1 MSEESEEP
9 KAPKLKLSSSR
20 NQPEKLKSARSAS
33 ATSSASASLSSKT
46 DASPLETPSTASK
59 PAPVLKATPSPV
71 EASKPAPVLKATPS
85 PVEVKPSPVEVKPP
99 PVEVK
104 PPPVEVKPPPVKLT
118 PPPQA
123 QQPAPRTS
131 GSASAKIKESATA
144 ATESPKKDNHL
155 SSILIVAAILFILA
169 AAAGGIWFL
178 LRSDEPEQVEGT
190 EIAAPAAAPSNP
202 VERAKASI
210 ATVPDRNLDKALET
224 EPAPEPSTQV
234 LAEPIAAELIAVE
247 PSPTIPISL
256 KESVSKYL
264 QNIHIGGIRTGERA
278 RIMLDGENYNINDT
292 VEATTGLV
300 FIGIRDQRLLFKDRN
315 GIIYV
320 KSF

>member
-59 PAPVLKATPSPV
+59 PAPVLKATPP
-71 EASKPAPVLKATPS
+71 
-85 PVEVKPSPVEVKPP
+85 PVEVKPPPVEVKPP

>member
-71 EASKPAPVLKATPS
+71 E
-85 PVEVKPSPVEVKPP
+85 VKPSPVEVKPP
-99 PVEVK
+99 PVEVKPSPVEVK

>member
-59 PAPVLKATPSPV
+59 PAPVLKATPP
-71 EASKPAPVLKATPS
+71 

>member
-59 PAPVLKATPSPV
+59 PAPVLKATPP
-71 EASKPAPVLKATPS
+71 
-85 PVEVKPSPVEVKPP
+85 PVEVKPP

-123 QQPAPRTS
+123 QQPAPRTG

-144 ATESPKKDNHL
+144 ATEPAEKDKSLEQHSNRCRHTIYTCRSRRWHL
-155 SSILIVAAILFILA
+155 V
-169 AAAGGIWFL
+169 
-178 LRSDEPEQVEGT
+178 P
-190 EIAAPAAAPSNP
+190 PS
-202 VERAKASI
+202 
-210 ATVPDRNLDKALET
+210 
-224 EPAPEPSTQV
+224 
-234 LAEPIAAELIAVE
+234 
-247 PSPTIPISL
+247 
-256 KESVSKYL
+256 
-264 QNIHIGGIRTGERA
+264 
-278 RIMLDGENYNINDT
+278 
-292 VEATTGLV
+292 
-300 FIGIRDQRLLFKDRN
+300 
-315 GIIYV
+315 
-320 KSF
+320 

>member
-71 EASKPAPVLKATPS
+71 EVKPSPVEVKPP
-85 PVEVKPSPVEVKPP
+85 PVEVKPSPVEVKPS

>member
-71 EASKPAPVLKATPS
+71 E
-85 PVEVKPSPVEVKPP
+85 VKPSPVEVKPP

-104 PPPVEVKPPPVKLT
+104 PPPVEVKPSPVEVKPPPVKLT

>member
-71 EASKPAPVLKATPS
+71 E
-85 PVEVKPSPVEVKPP
+85 VKPSPVEVKPP
-99 PVEVK
+99 PVEVKPPPVEVKPSPVEVK

>member
-46 DASPLETPSTASK
+46 DASPLETPST
-59 PAPVLKATPSPV
+59 
-71 EASKPAPVLKATPS
+71 ASKPAPVLKATPS

>member
-71 EASKPAPVLKATPS
+71 E
-85 PVEVKPSPVEVKPP
+85 VKPSPVEVKPP

-131 GSASAKIKESATA
+131 GSASAKIKKSATA

-315 GIIYV
+315 GLIYV

>member
-71 EASKPAPVLKATPS
+71 EVKPP
-85 PVEVKPSPVEVKPP
+85 PVEVKPPPVEVKPPPVEVKPP

>member
-71 EASKPAPVLKATPS
+71 E
-85 PVEVKPSPVEVKPP
+85 VKPSPVEVKPP
-99 PVEVK
+99 PVEGK
-104 PPPVEVKPPPVKLT
+104 PSPVEVKPPPVKLT

>member
-71 EASKPAPVLKATPS
+71 EVKPS

-104 PPPVEVKPPPVKLT
+104 PSPVKLT

>member
-1 MSEESEEP
+1 MSEESGEP
-9 KAPKLKLSSSR
+9 IPPKLKLSSSR
-20 NQPEKLKSARSAS
+20 NQPEKPQSARSAS
-33 ATSSASASLSSKT
+33 APSSVNASLSSKT

-59 PAPVLKATPSPV
+59 PAPVLKATPAPAEVIPPPV
-71 EASKPAPVLKATPS
+71 KATPS
-85 PVEVKPSPVEVKPP
+85 
-99 PVEVK
+99 
-104 PPPVEVKPPPVKLT
+104 PVKLT

-123 QQPAPRTS
+123 QQTAPRTS

-144 ATESPKKDNHL
+144 ATEPAEKDSPL
-155 SSILIVAAILFILA
+155 SSILIVVAILFILA

-178 LRSDEPEQVEGT
+178 LRSDEPEQLKST
-190 EIAAPAAAPSNP
+190 EIAAPAAAASNP

-210 ATVPDRNLDKALET
+210 ATVPDRNLDKALGT
-224 EPAPEPSTQV
+224 ESAPEPSTQAA
-234 LAEPIAAELIAVE
+234 AEPIEAELSAIE
-247 PSPTIPISL
+247 PSVVIPISL

-292 VEATTGLV
+292 VDAASGLV
-300 FIGIRDQRLLFKDRN
+300 FIGTRDQRLLFKDRN

>member
-1 MSEESEEP
+1 MSEESGEP
-9 KAPKLKLSSSR
+9 IPPKLKLSSSR
-20 NQPEKLKSARSAS
+20 NQPDKPQSARSAS
-33 ATSSASASLSSKT
+33 APSSVNASLSSKT

-59 PAPVLKATPSPV
+59 PAPVLKATPPPV
-71 EASKPAPVLKATPS
+71 EAT
-85 PVEVKPSPVEVKPP
+85 PP
-99 PVEVK
+99 PVK
-104 PPPVEVKPPPVKLT
+104 ATPPPVKLT
-118 PPPQA
+118 PPPQT

-144 ATESPKKDNHL
+144 ATEPAEKDSPL
-155 SSILIVAAILFILA
+155 SSILIVVAILFILV

-178 LRSDEPEQVEGT
+178 LRSDEPEQLEST
-190 EIAAPAAAPSNP
+190 EIAAPAAALSNP

-210 ATVPDRNLDKALET
+210 ATVPDRNLDKALGSES
-224 EPAPEPSTQV
+224 APEPSTQAA
-234 LAEPIAAELIAVE
+234 AEPIEAELSAVE
-247 PSPTIPISL
+247 PSVVIPISL

-292 VEATTGLV
+292 VDAASGLV
-300 FIGIRDQRLLFKDRN
+300 FIGTRDQRLLFKDRN

>member
-71 EASKPAPVLKATPS
+71 EVKPS
-85 PVEVKPSPVEVKPP
+85 PVEVKPSPVEVKPPPVEVKPP

>member
-59 PAPVLKATPSPV
+59 PAPVLKATPPPV
-71 EASKPAPVLKATPS
+71 EVKPS
-85 PVEVKPSPVEVKPP
+85 PVEVKPPPVEVKPPPVEVKPP

>member
-1 MSEESEEP
+1 M
-9 KAPKLKLSSSR
+9 
-20 NQPEKLKSARSAS
+20 
-33 ATSSASASLSSKT
+33 
-46 DASPLETPSTASK
+46 
-59 PAPVLKATPSPV
+59 
-71 EASKPAPVLKATPS
+71 
-85 PVEVKPSPVEVKPP
+85 KPP

-104 PPPVEVKPPPVKLT
+104 PSPVEVKPPPVKLT

>member
-1 MSEESEEP
+1 MSEESGEP
-9 KAPKLKLSSSR
+9 IPPKLKLSSSR
-20 NQPEKLKSARSAS
+20 NQPEKPQSARSAS
-33 ATSSASASLSSKT
+33 APSSVNASLSSKT

-59 PAPVLKATPSPV
+59 PAPVLKATPP
-71 EASKPAPVLKATPS
+71 PA
-85 PVEVKPSPVEVKPP
+85 EVIPP
-99 PVEVK
+99 PVK
-104 PPPVEVKPPPVKLT
+104 ATPPPVKLT
-118 PPPQA
+118 PPPQT
-123 QQPAPRTS
+123 QQPAPRTG

-144 ATESPKKDNHL
+144 TTEPAEKESPL
-155 SSILIVAAILFILA
+155 SSILIVVAILFILA

-178 LRSDEPEQVEGT
+178 LRSDEPEQLKST
-190 EIAAPAAAPSNP
+190 EIAAPAAAASNP

-210 ATVPDRNLDKALET
+210 ATVPDRNLDKALGT
-224 EPAPEPSTQV
+224 ESAPEPSTQAA
-234 LAEPIAAELIAVE
+234 AEPIEAELSAIE
-247 PSPTIPISL
+247 PSVVIPISL

-292 VEATTGLV
+292 VDAASGLV
-300 FIGIRDQRLLFKDRN
+300 FIGTRDQRLLFKDRN

>member
-71 EASKPAPVLKATPS
+71 E
-85 PVEVKPSPVEVKPP
+85 VKPSPVEVKPP

-131 GSASAKIKESATA
+131 GSASAKIKKSATA

>member
-1 MSEESEEP
+1 
-9 KAPKLKLSSSR
+9 
-20 NQPEKLKSARSAS
+20 
-33 ATSSASASLSSKT
+33 
-46 DASPLETPSTASK
+46 
-59 PAPVLKATPSPV
+59 
-71 EASKPAPVLKATPS
+71 
-85 PVEVKPSPVEVKPP
+85 
-99 PVEVK
+99 
-104 PPPVEVKPPPVKLT
+104 VKPPPVKLT

-224 EPAPEPSTQV
+224 ELAPEPSTQV

>member
-1 MSEESEEP
+1 MSEESGEP
-9 KAPKLKLSSSR
+9 IPPKLKLSSSR
-20 NQPEKLKSARSAS
+20 NQPEKPQSARSAS
-33 ATSSASASLSSKT
+33 APSSVNASLSSKT

-59 PAPVLKATPSPV
+59 PAPVLKATPP
-71 EASKPAPVLKATPS
+71 PA
-85 PVEVKPSPVEVKPP
+85 EVIPP
-99 PVEVK
+99 PVK
-104 PPPVEVKPPPVKLT
+104 ATPPPVKLT
-118 PPPQA
+118 PPPQT
-123 QQPAPRTS
+123 QQPAPRTG

-144 ATESPKKDNHL
+144 TTEPAEKESPL

-178 LRSDEPEQVEGT
+178 LRSDEPEQLKST
-190 EIAAPAAAPSNP
+190 EIAAPAAAASNP

-210 ATVPDRNLDKALET
+210 ATVPDRNLDKALGT
-224 EPAPEPSTQV
+224 ESAPEPSTQAA
-234 LAEPIAAELIAVE
+234 AEPIEAELSAIE
-247 PSPTIPISL
+247 PSVVIPISL

-292 VEATTGLV
+292 VDAASGLV
-300 FIGIRDQRLLFKDRN
+300 FIGTRDQRLLFKDRN

>member
-71 EASKPAPVLKATPS
+71 EVKPS
-85 PVEVKPSPVEVKPP
+85 PVEVKPPPVEVKPPPVEVKPP